1 MTDEILPETVLSND
15 KQGQTLSTVCGSAL
29 PLVTPKRERVR
40 GIESHFC
47 NESKPGA
54 TSMKN
59 QAELG
64 KGDSLTLCSHPAQK
78 SKNNTLDSS
87 VKTAIR

>member
-1 MTDEILPETVLSND
+1 MTDEILSETVLSND
-15 KQGQTLSTVCGSAL
+15 TEGQTLSTVCGSAL

-40 GIESHFC
+40 GIESHLC
-47 NESKPGA
+47 NESKLGA
-54 TSMKN
+54 MKN

-64 KGDSLTLCSHPAQK
+64 KGYSLTLCSRPAQK